1 MEKNEI
7 NQFQIDNIYKYLID
21 NKNLLVNMNLSLDSH
36 EISKSLTGSLNRLL
50 MGTKT
55 KLSEI
60 YDSISNNFDEMNNKI
75 QTIENQLKQFNNEQ
89 KLGYFIDPD
98 NIFLI
103 VFFKQFTYIQ
113 NLISEI
119 SHAINS
125 NVNFVFIYFYIISK
139 IYDEPDKITSNY
151 VFIIQKIINSNN
163 FTSHF
168 NNSDRLK
175 DFISENNINKIYFV
189 TKTIY
194 SFDKDFSKLI
204 DDLKKEKIDEYMKNN
219 ITDYSD
225 SYKNIEIDFK
235 NIKGGND
242 NSDIF
247 YNIEQKYIKKKEY
260 LLLQKRNIDVSSLFN
275 PEYLEIIFKD
285 GISIELWY
293 GYNLFIYKRFIFDFN
308 DYQSKINEIIKQ
320 KQLDDLYLLNLNY
333 LNDLDVPDAGIL
345 LPGIIGGGKNNQIN
359 NKNVSNDNY
368 CFYKN
373 KYLKYKNKYINLK
386 NKYLL
391 KKLQL

>member
-1 MEKNEI
+1 MEKKEI
-7 NQFQIDNIYKYLID
+7 NQFQIENIYKYITD

-36 EISKSLTGSLNRLL
+36 EISKSLTGSLNRSL

-55 KLSEI
+55 TLSEI

-75 QTIENQLKQFNNEQ
+75 KIIENQLKQFNNEQ
-89 KLGYFIDPD
+89 QLGYFIDPD
-98 NIFLI
+98 NIFVI

-113 NLISEI
+113 NIISEI
-119 SHAINS
+119 YHAINS
-125 NVNFVFIYFYIISK
+125 NVNFVFIYLYLISK

-163 FTSHF
+163 FTNHF
-168 NNSDRLK
+168 NNGDRLK
-175 DFISENNINKIYFV
+175 DFLNENNINKIYFM

-204 DDLKKEKIDEYMKNN
+204 DDLKKEKRDEYTKNN

-225 SYKNIEIDFK
+225 SYKDIENKFK
-235 NIKGGND
+235 NIKGGHD

-247 YNIEQKYIKKKEY
+247 YNIEQKYTKKKEY

-275 PEYLEIIFKD
+275 SDYLELIFKD

-320 KQLDDLYLLNLNY
+320 KQLDDFYLLNLDY

-345 LPGIIGGGKNNQIN
+345 LPSIIGGGKNNQIN
-359 NKNVSNDNY
+359 NQDFINNDY
-368 CFYKN
+368 YLYKN

-386 NKYLL
+386 NKYLS
-391 KKLQL
+391 KKL